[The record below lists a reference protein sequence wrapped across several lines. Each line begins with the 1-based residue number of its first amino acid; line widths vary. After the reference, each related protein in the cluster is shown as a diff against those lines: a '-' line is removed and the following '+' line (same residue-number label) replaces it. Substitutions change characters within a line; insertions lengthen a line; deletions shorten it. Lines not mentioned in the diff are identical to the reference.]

1 MNVRALKERVPAD
14 RLCALVLAAAR
25 DPSFCKSVHAK
36 ALAHF
41 AGKHQKEKRDHRGEG
56 RVLVKLVE
64 RSFEYYE
71 TSMREAQKHGR
82 PEAARG
88 VAVCIAVPFI
98 KQLSYLPALQDL
110 TDLAPRHTSPESFTR
125 ATGLATETIA
135 KAILAERNPDPAKV
149 ARLVLLKLK
158 CPNRTAEDVCPSKKK
173 SAPFSGVSGSERKP
187 TSTGPVSS
195 SRSTTAQV
203 SR

>member
-1 MNVRALKERVPAD
+1 MTFDLDELDALQEQLARAYETLAEETRSTPL
-14 RLCALVLAAAR
+14 RQRALVLAAAR

-158 CPNRTAEDVCPSKKK
+158 CPKRTAEDVCPSKKK
-173 SAPFSGVSGSERKP
+173 SNDDDDE
-187 TSTGPVSS
+187 
-195 SRSTTAQV
+195 TAT
-203 SR
+203 